1 MGKLLQN
8 MKIKQGI
15 VMSFGIAIGFSL
27 ILIAISIFSI
37 YNINN
42 LNDEIFANEVVAE
55 ELVSTIRINTN
66 VAARNIRDMALIPD
80 DPANPQMQARAEQCI
95 AEIPG
100 LFAELRVICERDDDL
115 DVALLAEYEA
125 AVNEWM
131 AEVPAIL
138 DAINSGKASQATKL
152 IQNECTPRL
161 NVMVEHAA
169 DLSAA
174 FVAAE
179 EASAEHVTK
188 QASTTVIVLIVL
200 TIIATGIIIFF
211 AKVFMDSIMIP
222 TMQLQKDLG
231 EFSQGHFDTPVDYES
246 RDELGDMCDAM
257 RTSQN
262 VLKGVIDDIG
272 YLMESMAGGNFD
284 IRTRAENLYV
294 GDLRKVL
301 DGVRGTARNVSAAL
315 IEVLD
320 CADQLDIGA
329 EQVSSGAQSLAQGT
343 AEQASSVEELLA
355 TISELNEQV
364 KHNAENAQ
372 EASQMSGQAGQGVM
386 VSNQSMDELV
396 GAMEEIT
403 NTSDQIG
410 RIIKTI
416 DDIAFQT
423 NILALNAAV
432 EAARAGTAGKGFAV
446 VADEVRNL
454 AAKSAE
460 AVKTTTD
467 LVGNTQHAISKG
479 SGLASSTSESLG
491 EVVTKASVVDK
502 RIGEVAEVSNQQATA
517 ISQMSIGL
525 EQISSVV
532 QESSATAEQSAA
544 ASQELANQAA
554 HLKDLVSRFT
564 LRRDGSVGVG
574 ARAASA
580 PVAKAAPAV
589 EEPVE
594 APAPSYGGSKY

>member
-27 ILIAISIFSI
+27 ILIAASIFSI

-55 ELVSTIRINTN
+55 ELVANIRIETN
-66 VAARNIRDMALIPD
+66 VAARNIRDMALIPN
-80 DPANPQMQARAEQCI
+80 DPANPQMQARAEE
-95 AEIPG
+95 ALANVAKYFE
-100 LFAELRVICERDDDL
+100 ELHVICDRDEDL
-115 DVALLAEYEA
+115 DVSLLNEYQA
-125 AVNEWM
+125 AVDDWK
-131 AEVPAIL
+131 AQVPAIL
-138 DAINSGKASQATKL
+138 DAINSGKAAQAAKL

-169 DLSAA
+169 ELSAA

-179 EASAEHVTK
+179 EASAERVTR
-188 QASTTVIVLIVL
+188 QANITVIVLIVL
-200 TIIATGIIIFF
+200 TLIATAIIVFF
-211 AKVFMDSIMIP
+211 AKIFMDSIMIP
-222 TMQLQKDLG
+222 TMQLQAALG

-246 RDELGDMCDAM
+246 RDELGKMCDAM
-257 RTSQN
+257 RTSQT

-272 YLMESMAGGNFD
+272 YLMESMAQGNFD
-284 IRTRAENLYV
+284 IRTKAENLYV

-564 LRRDGSVGVG
+564 LRRDGSVGSRS
-574 ARAASA
+574 ASSA
-580 PVAKAAPAV
+580 PVVKAAPAA

-594 APAPSYGGSKY
+594 VSTPSYGGSKY